1 MSKKNNKSNVE
12 AKPVE
17 TKEVETNDVVLVRVI
32 KNFNDATDNNNFVAA
47 GKNNFYRT
55 NKERADMLEKAG
67 YVEYEVAP
75 VVVTLKS
82 ENDNANGDTEDKSTD
97 ITENDNA
104 NGDTEDKSTDIT
116 EDDNTNGDTEDKS
129 TDKSEDD
136 ITDDDSNPNE

>member
-1 MSKKNNKSNVE
+1 MSKKNIKSNV
-12 AKPVE
+12 KPVE
-17 TKEVETNDVVLVRVI
+17 TNEVETIDVVFVRVV

-75 VVVTLKS
+75 VVATLKS
-82 ENDNANGDTEDKSTD
+82 EDDNANDDEEIKPTDKQEDDNANDDTEDKSTD
-97 ITENDNA
+97 NQEDNNV
-104 NGDTEDKSTDIT
+104 NGDD
-116 EDDNTNGDTEDKS
+116 EDKS